1 MRNQL
6 FKQVISG
13 LALLTLIVL
22 TGTILY
28 EYIEGYSFIDAFY
41 MTIITISTT
50 GFREVKP
57 LTDSGRLLTIFLILS
72 GVLTIAYTGGRAA
85 QFIIETQIFRR
96 RRMSK
101 KLDKLRDHYIVCGYG
116 RMGREVCESLYKN
129 KVPFMVIEKETSKIE
144 VLIEKNFLFIHGEAA
159 SDEVLEEAG
168 IKRAKGLAAVVRSDA
183 ENVFI
188 TLSAKELNKDL
199 YIVAR
204 AIEDGAE
211 SKLERAGAHRVLK
224 PYELGGKRLVQLL
237 IRPGVIDFIEDV
249 AMGGGVDIHLEE
261 ISISNQCDIIGKT
274 LAESPLRKELNIM
287 VVGISKIGGKFIYN
301 PRSTEL
307 IEIGDKLIAIGE
319 SENLTKL
326 NKIVMGN

>member
-6 FKQVISG
+6 FKQVIYG
-13 LALLTLIVL
+13 ILLLSFIVVI
-22 TGTILY
+22 GTVLY
-28 EYIEGYSFIDAFY
+28 MIIEGFGFIDALY

-50 GFREVKP
+50 GFKEVKT
-57 LTDSGRLLTIFLILS
+57 LSDSGRLLTISLILS

-85 QFIIETQIFRR
+85 QLIIETQIFRR

-101 KLDKLRDHYIVCGYG
+101 QLGQLKEHYIVCGYG
-116 RMGREVCESLYKN
+116 RMGREVCESLSEN
-129 KVPFMVIEKETSKIE
+129 DVPFLVIENEASKIE
-144 VLIEKNFLFIHGEAA
+144 ELIEKNMLFIHGDAA
-159 SDEVLEEAG
+159 NDEVLEEAG
-168 IKRAKGLAAVVRSDA
+168 IKLAKGLAAVVRSDA

-188 TLSAKELNKDL
+188 TLSAKELNKNL
-199 YIVAR
+199 YIVSR
-204 AIEDGAE
+204 AIEEGAE
-211 SKLERAGAHRVLK
+211 SKLKRAGAHRVIK

-237 IRPGVIDFIEDV
+237 LRPGVIDFIEGV
-249 AMGGGVDIHLEE
+249 AKRKGVNIHLEE
-261 ISISNQCDIIGKT
+261 ISIKNQCVLVGKT

-287 VVGISKIGGKFIYN
+287 VVGISKVNGKFIYN

>member
-1 MRNQL
+1 MRSQL
-6 FKQVISG
+6 LKQVAYG
-13 LALLTLIVL
+13 LAILTLIVVG
-22 TGTILY
+22 GTLLY
-28 EYIEGYSFIDAFY
+28 EAIEGFSFIDALY

-57 LTDSGRLLTIFLILS
+57 LSDNGRLLTIFLIIS
-72 GVLTIAYTGGRAA
+72 GVLTVAYTGGRAA
-85 QFIIETQIFRR
+85 QLIIETQIFRR

-101 KLDKLRDHYIVCGYG
+101 QLNQLKDHYIVCGYG
-116 RMGREVCESLYKN
+116 RMGREVCESLSKN
-129 KVPFMVIEKETSKIE
+129 NVPFMVIEKETDKIE
-144 VLIEKNFLFIHGEAA
+144 ALIEKNILFIHGEAA
-159 SDEVLEEAG
+159 NDKVLEEAG

-188 TLSAKELNKDL
+188 TLSARELNKNL

-211 SKLERAGAHRVLK
+211 SKLQRAGAHRVLK

-237 IRPGVIDFIEDV
+237 LRPGVIDFIEGV
-249 AMGGGVDIHLEE
+249 AKGVGVDIHLEE
-261 ISISNQCDIIGKT
+261 ISIKNQCDIIGKT

-287 VVGISKIGGKFIYN
+287 VVGISKVSGKFIYN
-301 PRSTEL
+301 PRSDEV

-319 SENLTKL
+319 TDNLKKL
-326 NKIVMGN
+326 NQMVMGS